1 MVEVTTRMLFAGS
14 CRHPQRMT
22 ISGGSLRPTDYA
34 ALPVLIDH
42 PHAGPML
49 FDTGY
54 DPAFFTATQPFP
66 ERFYRWLTPTHLAT
80 GQDVASQCRSLGL
93 RAEDIRHVILS
104 HLHADHMAGL
114 HAFPNAKV
122 HCAAAGYQAA
132 ISASRWGGVRHGIL
146 RALFPD
152 DLSQRVAFYEDGRRI
167 DLPGELAPFTH
178 GVDLL
183 GDGSVIAIELPG
195 HSAGHWGVLLADAA
209 HGWHFLIGDAAWSLE
224 AVRDNRPPP
233 AITTAFMG
241 QTQRVRATL
250 TMLHDLSLAAPAVR
264 ITPFH
269 CPERA
274 AEVLPL

>member
-1 MVEVTTRMLFAGS
+1 MVEVSTRLLFAGS
-14 CRHPQRMT
+14 CRHPQCMT

-42 PHAGPML
+42 PRAGPML

-66 ERFYRWLTPTHLAT
+66 ERFYRWLTPATLAP
-80 GQDVASQCRSLGL
+80 GQDVASQCRALGL
-93 RAEDIRHVILS
+93 RPADIRHVILS

-114 HAFPNAKV
+114 HAFPNAQV
-122 HCAAAGYQAA
+122 HCAAVGYHAA
-132 ISASRWGGVRHGIL
+132 TASSRWGGVRQGIL

-152 DLSQRVAFYEDGRRI
+152 DLTQRLSVFEEGRSI
-167 DLPGELAPFTH
+167 ALPGALAPFTQ

-195 HSAGHWGVLLADAA
+195 HSAGHWGLLLADAA

-224 AVRDNRPPP
+224 AVRENRPAP
-233 AITTAFMG
+233 AITTAFLG

-250 TMLHDLSLAAPAVR
+250 AMLHQLHLASPNLR
-264 ITPFH
+264 ITPYH

-274 AEVLPL
+274 AEVPL